1 MKIFRADHEAIFIK
15 RPNRFIIHAE
25 LNGCEVICHCPNT
38 GRMGELLI
46 PGVKLILEKSDNP
59 HRKTPYSAVAVYK
72 GDLIVPITSARA
84 NSIAKELILPNIFP
98 SSEIKSEVTYG
109 KSRFDFLVTDS
120 RGEHTYVEV
129 KSCTLF
135 IGDDAIFPDAP
146 TSRGTKHLL
155 ELKEVVNDGDRGLVL
170 FVIFN
175 PESKQFYPNSKT
187 DPKFSETLKSIDRL
201 VDIVPFKVSVTKD
214 GSVEPVGSIRLT
226 YK

>member
-1 MKIFRADHEAIFIK
+1 MKIFRADYEAIFLK

-25 LNGCEVICHCPNT
+25 LEGSEVVCHCPNT

-59 HRKTPYSAVAVYK
+59 NRKTPYSAVAVYK

-84 NSIAKELILPNIFP
+84 NGVAKELILPKLY
-98 SSEIKSEVTYG
+98 SHCEVRSEVTFG
-109 KSRFDFLVTDS
+109 KSRFDFLLTDPQ
-120 RGEHTYVEV
+120 GERTYVEV

-135 IGDDAIFPDAP
+135 VGDDAVFPDAP

-155 ELKEVVNDGDRGLVL
+155 ELKEATEVGSKGLVL

-175 PESKQFYPNSKT
+175 PGATVFYPNSGT
-187 DPKFSETLKSIDRL
+187 DPKFSETLKRVSEV
-201 VDIVPFKVSVTKD
+201 VDILPYRVGVDKSGEVELFGEIPIYFK
-214 GSVEPVGSIRLT
+214 
-226 YK
+226 